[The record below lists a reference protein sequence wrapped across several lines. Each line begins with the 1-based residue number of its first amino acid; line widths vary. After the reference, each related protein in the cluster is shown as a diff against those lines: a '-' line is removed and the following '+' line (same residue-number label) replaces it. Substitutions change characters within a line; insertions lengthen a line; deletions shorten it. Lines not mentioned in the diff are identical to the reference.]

1 MPRLFLFRVT
11 PLLPLFTIF
20 RRTPSGYSVWIAAI
34 SRPRLIDVPSSG
46 EHTREILRLKRRGD
60 GSVWRSRHFCL
71 WIFGNLRSG
80 TRREQ
85 AAAKTGTGT
94 RSGEASTGT
103 AATCSG
109 RCATAGSRVQP
120 RPAQASQPR
129 PSALQQSNYANQ
141 GTAQRN
147 HVFDGTRA
155 PPAPVN
161 ANPGPKPSMVGVPV
175 SQFKPQ
181 VHVTAAKPP
190 PPPPRNL
197 NPTGD
202 PAVQKGINNYKRP
215 GT

>member
-1 MPRLFLFRVT
+1 MRPFGARVIFVCGLSAICVPALAENKPPPPKPAPAPVQARPAPAPPRPAPVVAQR
-11 PLLPLFTIF
+11 
-20 RRTPSGYSVWIAAI
+20 AA
-34 SRPRLIDVPSSG
+34 PV
-46 EHTREILRLKRRGD
+46 
-60 GSVWRSRHFCL
+60 
-71 WIFGNLRSG
+71 
-80 TRREQ
+80 
-85 AAAKTGTGT
+85 
-94 RSGEASTGT
+94 
-103 AATCSG
+103 
-109 RCATAGSRVQP
+109 VQP
-120 RPAQASQPR
+120 RPTQVSQPR
-129 PSALQQSNYANQ
+129 PSALQQANYANQ

-155 PPAPVN
+155 PSAPVN
-161 ANPGPKPSMVGVPV
+161 ANPGPKPSMVGVPT